1 MRHVQYVVIDGNR
14 VWIWYD
20 AWCGQQPLEDLYI
33 QNCTPLQFITM
44 LQLVLVW
51 KRRLIGGHAIRI
63 LGLFEMLMT
72 GNWSRLTLCLIC
84 YTQISYVVRVLPD
97 GSGD

>member
-14 VWIWYD
+14 VWISHD
-20 AWCGQQPLEDLYI
+20 AWCGHQPLYI
-33 QNCTPLQFITM
+33 QNYITLQFITL

-51 KRRLIGGHAIRI
+51 KHRLIGGHAIRI

-72 GNWSRLTLCLIC
+72 GNWS
-84 YTQISYVVRVLPD
+84 
-97 GSGD
+97 